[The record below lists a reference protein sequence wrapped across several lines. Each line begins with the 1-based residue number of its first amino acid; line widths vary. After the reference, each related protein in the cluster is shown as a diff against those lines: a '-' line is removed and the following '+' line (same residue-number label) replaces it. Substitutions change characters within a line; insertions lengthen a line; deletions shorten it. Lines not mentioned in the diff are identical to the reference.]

1 MMGRSLLFVG
11 LLGTVALAVAGGLGF
26 GLHSPSDPG
35 MQRHVVAALVASLPV
50 LFSHSWILL
59 YLLGTGKVIGT
70 AVRDGGLDPALLAES
85 RRLRRVCYAWLLLAA
100 GLVAAD
106 FLIGGAV
113 AANAARPWV
122 HHALFWTAFAAQAI
136 ALWAE
141 WRGLTANERLL
152 GEVDGRLVAA
162 APAV

>member
-1 MMGRSLLFVG
+1 MMGRSLLIVG
-11 LLGTVALAVAGGLGF
+11 LLGTVAVAVAGALGF

-35 MQRHVVAALVASLPV
+35 MPKHVVAALAAALPV

-59 YLLGTGKVIGT
+59 YLLGTGKVIRD
-70 AVRDGGLDPALLAES
+70 AVRDGGLDPALVAES

-100 GLVAAD
+100 GLVAAV
-106 FLIGGAV
+106 FLVGGAV

-122 HHALFWTAFAAQAI
+122 HQTLFWTALVAQAI
-136 ALWAE
+136 ALGAE

-152 GEVDGRLVAA
+152 GEVDQRLAVA

>member
-11 LLGTVALAVAGGLGF
+11 LLGTVAVVVAGVLGF
-26 GLHSPSDPG
+26 GMHSPSDPG
-35 MQRHVVAALVASLPV
+35 MPKHVIAALVASLPV
-50 LFSHSWILL
+50 LFSHCWILL
-59 YLLGTGKVIGT
+59 YLLATGRVIGD
-70 AVRDGGLDPALLAES
+70 AVREGGLDPALLAES

-106 FLIGGAV
+106 FLVGGAV
-113 AANAARPWV
+113 ASNAAKPWV
-122 HHALFWTAFAAQAI
+122 HQALFWAALAAQGI

-152 GEVDGRLVAA
+152 GEVDQRLVAA
-162 APAV
+162 AA